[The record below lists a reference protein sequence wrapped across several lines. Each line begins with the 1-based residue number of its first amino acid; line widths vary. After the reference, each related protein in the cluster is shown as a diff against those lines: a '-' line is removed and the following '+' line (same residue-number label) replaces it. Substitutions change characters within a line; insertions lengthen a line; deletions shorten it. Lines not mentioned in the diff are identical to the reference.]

1 LHQAALRHRPA
12 IFVFKLTDNKMHKSF
27 TKVPGVSLC
36 FGSLIS
42 VITMALHP
50 AGGSIEHIIRIHHVL
65 IFSHALGIA
74 CLPFMGFGAW
84 GLSCL
89 LQTDSKI
96 SLLSLFVFCLGL
108 VAAMIAATVNG
119 LILPQFLSDPAA
131 RTVEESVLDAFVRY
145 GHHIN
150 ISMANIFIFATC
162 ISILIWCVLIIQTQK
177 LPKAAGYLGLSL
189 LGFGLICLLL
199 KANFTDL
206 YGFRIFVAG
215 LATWLTTT
223 GIQIMVKGKSENK
236 HAGS

>member
-1 LHQAALRHRPA
+1 
-12 IFVFKLTDNKMHKSF
+12 MHKSF
-27 TKVPGVSLC
+27 TKVSGLSLC

-42 VITMALHP
+42 LVTMALHP
-50 AGGSIEHIIRIHHVL
+50 AGGSVEHIIRIRHVL
-65 IFSHALGIA
+65 IFSHSLGIA

-89 LQTDSKI
+89 LQTNNKA

-119 LILPQFLSDPAA
+119 LILPQFLSDLTA
-131 RTVEESVLDAFVRY
+131 RPVDTSITNSIVRY

-150 ISMANIFIFATC
+150 VSTANIFIFATC
-162 ISILIWCVLIIQTQK
+162 ISILIWCLMIIQTQK
-177 LPKAAGYLGLSL
+177 LPKAAGYLGISL
-189 LGFGLICLLL
+189 LGFGLIGLVV

-223 GIQIMVKGKSENK
+223 GIRMIMKGKLENK
-236 HAGS
+236 NAG

>member
-1 LHQAALRHRPA
+1 
-12 IFVFKLTDNKMHKSF
+12 MHKSF
-27 TKVPGVSLC
+27 TKFSGISLC

-50 AGGSIEHIIRIHHVL
+50 AGGSVEHILRIQHVL
-65 IFSHALGIA
+65 IFSHSLGIA
-74 CLPFMGFGAW
+74 CLPFMGFGAL
-84 GLSCL
+84 GLSCI
-89 LQTDSKI
+89 LQTGSKA

-119 LILPQFLSDPAA
+119 LILPQFLSDLTA
-131 RTVEESVLDAFVRY
+131 RPVDESIVNSVVRY

-150 ISMANIFIFATC
+150 VSMANIFIFATC

-199 KANFTDL
+199 KANFTNL

-215 LATWLTTT
+215 MVTWLTTT
-223 GIQIMVKGKSENK
+223 GIRMIVKGKSENK
-236 HAGS
+236 YAGSEGPGLPPL

>member
-1 LHQAALRHRPA
+1 MR
-12 IFVFKLTDNKMHKSF
+12 KSF
-27 TKVPGVSLC
+27 KKSSGLSLC

-50 AGGSIEHIIRIHHVL
+50 AGGSVDHIIRIQHVL

-89 LQTDSKI
+89 LQTDSSA

-108 VAAMIAATVNG
+108 VAAMMAAAVNG
-119 LILPQFLSDPAA
+119 LILPQFLSDLTA
-131 RTVEESVLDAFVRY
+131 RPVDESIVNSIVRY

-150 ISMANIFIFATC
+150 VSMANIFIFATC
-162 ISILIWCVLIIQTQK
+162 ISILIWCVLIIQTEQLSK
-177 LPKAAGYLGLSL
+177 WTAYFGLSL
-189 LGFGLICLLL
+189 FGFEIICLLL
-199 KANFTDL
+199 NANFTNL

-215 LATWLTTT
+215 LATWQTAT
-223 GIQIMVKGKSENK
+223 GIQMIMKAKSKLENSK
-236 HAGS
+236 AGSHAKR

>member
-1 LHQAALRHRPA
+1 
-12 IFVFKLTDNKMHKSF
+12 MHKSF
-27 TKVPGVSLC
+27 TKVSGVSLC

-42 VITMALHP
+42 VITMVLHP
-50 AGGSIEHIIRIHHVL
+50 AGGSVEHIIRIQHVL

-84 GLSCL
+84 SLSCL

-108 VAAMIAATVNG
+108 VAAMIAAAVNG
-119 LILPQFLSDPAA
+119 LILPQFLSDLTA
-131 RTVEESVLDAFVRY
+131 RPVDKSIVNSIVRY

-150 ISMANIFIFATC
+150 VSMANIFISATC
-162 ISILIWCVLIIQTQK
+162 ISILIWCLLIIQTQR

-189 LGFGLICLLL
+189 LGFGLICILS

-223 GIQIMVKGKSENK
+223 GIRMIMKGKSENK
-236 HAGS
+236 YAGSEAPNL

>member
-1 LHQAALRHRPA
+1 
-12 IFVFKLTDNKMHKSF
+12 MHKSF
-27 TKVPGVSLC
+27 TKVSGVSLC

-42 VITMALHP
+42 VVTMALHP
-50 AGGSIEHIIRIHHVL
+50 AGGSVEHILRIRHIL
-65 IFSHALGIA
+65 IFPHSLGIA

-89 LQTDSKI
+89 LRTNNKA

-108 VAAMIAATVNG
+108 VTAMIAAAVNG
-119 LILPQFLSDPAA
+119 LILPQFLSDLTA
-131 RTVEESVLDAFVRY
+131 RPVDESIVNAIVRY

-150 ISMANIFIFATC
+150 VSMANVFIFANC
-162 ISILIWCVLIIQTQK
+162 ISISIWCVLIIQTQK

-189 LGFGLICLLL
+189 LGFGFICLLL

-206 YGFRIFVAG
+206 YGFRSFVAG

-223 GIQIMVKGKSENK
+223 GIGMIMKEKSENK
-236 HAGS
+236 YAGS

>member
-1 LHQAALRHRPA
+1 
-12 IFVFKLTDNKMHKSF
+12 MHKSF
-27 TKVPGVSLC
+27 TRLSGISLC
-36 FGSLIS
+36 FGSLIA

-50 AGGSIEHIIRIHHVL
+50 AGGSVEHIIRIQHVL
-65 IFSHALGIA
+65 IFSHSLGIA

-89 LQTDSKI
+89 LQTGSKTSI
-96 SLLSLFVFCLGL
+96 LSLFVFCLGL
-108 VAAMIAATVNG
+108 VAAMIAAAVNG
-119 LILPQFLSDPAA
+119 LILPQFLSDLIA
-131 RTVEESVLDAFVRY
+131 RPVDESIVNSIVRY

-150 ISMANIFIFATC
+150 VSMANIFIFATC
-162 ISILIWCVLIIQTQK
+162 ISILIWCVLIIQTQE

-223 GIQIMVKGKSENK
+223 GIQMIMKGKSENK

>member
-1 LHQAALRHRPA
+1 
-12 IFVFKLTDNKMHKSF
+12 MHKSF
-27 TKVPGVSLC
+27 TRLSGISLC
-36 FGSLIS
+36 FGSLIA

-50 AGGSIEHIIRIHHVL
+50 AGGSVDHIIRIQHVL
-65 IFSHALGIA
+65 IFSHSLGIA

-89 LQTDSKI
+89 LQTGSKTSI
-96 SLLSLFVFCLGL
+96 LSLFVFCLGL
-108 VAAMIAATVNG
+108 VAAMIAAAVNG
-119 LILPQFLSDPAA
+119 LILPQFLSDLIA
-131 RTVEESVLDAFVRY
+131 RPVDESIVNSIVRY

-150 ISMANIFIFATC
+150 VSMANIFIFATC
-162 ISILIWCVLIIQTQK
+162 ISILIWCVLIIQTQE

-223 GIQIMVKGKSENK
+223 GIQMIMKGKSENK